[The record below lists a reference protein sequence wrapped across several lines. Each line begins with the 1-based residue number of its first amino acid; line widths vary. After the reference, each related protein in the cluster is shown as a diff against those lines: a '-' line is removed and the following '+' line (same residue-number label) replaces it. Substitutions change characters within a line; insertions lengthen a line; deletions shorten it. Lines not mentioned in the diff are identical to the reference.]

1 MKMQAKWRY
10 EMKFLIAALVL
21 ICGSVSAQTYQAGDL
36 TLTDAFS
43 YPTTGRSGA
52 GYFTLTNDGAAD
64 ALLDVEA
71 DYPKVMLHKSMMKD
85 GVMTMEHQMRVV
97 VPPQGE
103 IEFAPGGYHV
113 MFMGLKEG
121 WGVGDDI
128 KATLIFEKSGSLEV
142 TFKVIERP

>member
-1 MKMQAKWRY
+1 
-10 EMKFLIAALVL
+10 MKFLIAALVL

-64 ALLDVEA
+64 ALLNVEA

>member
-1 MKMQAKWRY
+1 
-10 EMKFLIAALVL
+10 MKFLIAALFL
-21 ICGSVSAQTYQAGDL
+21 ICGSVSAHTYQAGDL

-43 YPTTGRSGA
+43 YPTTGRSVP
-52 GYFTLTNDGAAD
+52 GYFTLTSDGAAD

>member
-1 MKMQAKWRY
+1 MQAKWRY

-36 TLTDAFS
+36 TLTDTFS

>member
-36 TLTDAFS
+36 TITDAFS

-85 GVMTMEHQMRVV
+85 GVMTMEHQMRLV

-121 WGVGDDI
+121 WGVGDHI

>member
-1 MKMQAKWRY
+1 
-10 EMKFLIAALVL
+10 MKFLIAALVL

-52 GYFTLTNDGAAD
+52 GYFTLSNEGAAD
-64 ALLDVEA
+64 ALLGVEA

-97 VPPQGE
+97 VPTQGQ

-128 KATLIFEKSGSLEV
+128 KATLIFEKSGSLDV

>member
-1 MKMQAKWRY
+1 
-10 EMKFLIAALVL
+10 MKFLIAALVL

-128 KATLIFEKSGSLEV
+128 KATLIFEKSGSLDV

>member
-1 MKMQAKWRY
+1 MQAKWRY

-64 ALLDVEA
+64 SLLDVEA

-103 IEFAPGGYHV
+103 SNSLLAVI
-113 MFMGLKEG
+113 MSCSWGLKRG
-121 WGVGDDI
+121 GVS
-128 KATLIFEKSGSLEV
+128 AT
-142 TFKVIERP
+142 T

>member
-1 MKMQAKWRY
+1 MKHLVAA
-10 EMKFLIAALVL
+10 FILIF
-21 ICGSVSAQTYQAGDL
+21 GSVSAQSYQLGDL
-36 TLTDAFS
+36 TITDAFS

-52 GYFTLTNDGAAD
+52 GYFTLSNEGAAD
-64 ALLDVEA
+64 ALLGVEA

-97 VPPQGE
+97 VPTQGE
-103 IEFAPGGYHV
+103 IEFVPGVYHV

-128 KATLIFEKSGSLEV
+128 KATLIFETSGSLDV

>member
-1 MKMQAKWRY
+1 MQEEWRY

-121 WGVGDDI
+121 WSVGDDI

>member
-1 MKMQAKWRY
+1 
-10 EMKFLIAALVL
+10 MKFLIAALVL

-52 GYFTLTNDGAAD
+52 GYFTLTNDGGAD

-85 GVMTMEHQMRVV
+85 GVMSMEHQMRVV
-97 VPPQGE
+97 VPTQGQ

-121 WGVGDDI
+121 WGIGDDI
-128 KATLIFEKSGSLEV
+128 KATLIFETSGRLDV

>member
-1 MKMQAKWRY
+1 MWMQAKWRY

>member
-1 MKMQAKWRY
+1 MKH
-10 EMKFLIAALVL
+10 LVAAFIL
-21 ICGSVSAQTYQAGDL
+21 ICGSLSAQTYQAGNL
-36 TLTDAFS
+36 TITDAFS

-52 GYFTLTNDGAAD
+52 GYFTLTNDGVAD

-85 GVMTMEHQMRVV
+85 GVMTMEHQMRLV

-103 IEFAPGGYHV
+103 IAFAPGGYHV

-142 TFKVIERP
+142 TFKVIKRP

>member
-1 MKMQAKWRY
+1 
-10 EMKFLIAALVL
+10 MKFLIAALVL

-64 ALLDVEA
+64 SLLDVEA

-103 IEFAPGGYHV
+103 IAFAPGGYHV

>member
-1 MKMQAKWRY
+1 
-10 EMKFLIAALVL
+10 MKFLIAALVL

-36 TLTDAFS
+36 TITDAFS

-103 IEFAPGGYHV
+103 IVFAPGGYHV

>member
-1 MKMQAKWRY
+1 
-10 EMKFLIAALVL
+10 MKFLIAAFVL
-21 ICGSVSAQTYQAGDL
+21 ICGSVSAQTYQAGNL
-36 TLTDAFS
+36 TITDAFS

-103 IEFAPGGYHV
+103 VEFAPGGYHV

>member
-1 MKMQAKWRY
+1 
-10 EMKFLIAALVL
+10 MKFLIAALVL

-142 TFKVIERP
+142 TIKVIERP

>member
-1 MKMQAKWRY
+1 
-10 EMKFLIAALVL
+10 MKFLIAALVL

-103 IEFAPGGYHV
+103 IKFAPGGYHV

>member
-1 MKMQAKWRY
+1 
-10 EMKFLIAALVL
+10 MKFLIAALVL

-64 ALLDVEA
+64 SLLDVEA

-113 MFMGLKEG
+113 MFMGLKEA
-121 WGVGDDI
+121 WVVGDTI
-128 KATLIFEKSGSLEV
+128 KATLIFEKSGRLDL
-142 TFKVIERP
+142 TFTVKERP

>member
-1 MKMQAKWRY
+1 MYMQAKWRY

>member
-1 MKMQAKWRY
+1 
-10 EMKFLIAALVL
+10 MKFLIAALVL

-36 TLTDAFS
+36 TITDAFS

>member
-1 MKMQAKWRY
+1 
-10 EMKFLIAALVL
+10 MKFLIAALVL

-71 DYPKVMLHKSMMKD
+71 DYPKVMLVSRRFRCR
-85 GVMTMEHQMRVV
+85 T
-97 VPPQGE
+97 
-103 IEFAPGGYHV
+103 
-113 MFMGLKEG
+113 
-121 WGVGDDI
+121 
-128 KATLIFEKSGSLEV
+128 
-142 TFKVIERP
+142 RPSYCYRS